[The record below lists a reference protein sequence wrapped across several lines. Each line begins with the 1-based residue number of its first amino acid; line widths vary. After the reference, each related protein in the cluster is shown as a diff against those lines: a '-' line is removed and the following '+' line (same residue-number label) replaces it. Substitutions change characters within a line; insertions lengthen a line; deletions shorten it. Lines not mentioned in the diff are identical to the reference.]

1 MHIPDG
7 FLNGTTAAATALV
20 SAAALGYSAHKVKKQ
35 MGDKYIPLLGVIA
48 AFVFAA
54 QMLNFPVAAGTSG
67 HFVGGVLAA
76 ALLGP
81 EAGLLVMASV
91 IVVQAF
97 IFQDGGL
104 TALGANILNMGFVG
118 TFLGYYFY
126 VLIKKIIN
134 QKAALFISAWTMT
147 VVASAFCAVELAI
160 SGVVPL
166 KLALP
171 AMAGV
176 HALIGLG
183 EAVITVA
190 AFAFVKRLRPD
201 LIKG

>member
-7 FLNGTTAAATALV
+7 FINGTTAGVTALI
-20 SAAALGYSAHKVKKQ
+20 SAAALGYSAYKVKKQ

-48 AFVFAA
+48 AFIFAA

-126 VLIKKIIN
+126 VFLKKVIN

-147 VVASAFCAVELAI
+147 VAASAFCAVELAV

-166 KLALP
+166 KFALP

-201 LIKG
+201 LIR